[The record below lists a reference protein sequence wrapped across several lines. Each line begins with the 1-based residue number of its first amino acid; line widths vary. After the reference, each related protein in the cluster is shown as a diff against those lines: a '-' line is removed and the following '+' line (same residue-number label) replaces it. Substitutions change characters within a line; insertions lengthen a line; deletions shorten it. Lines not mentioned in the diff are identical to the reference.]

1 MMKTKDKGK
10 NLECSQ
16 KRERKNWGEKTSQAQ
31 EKQGK
36 NDYQF
41 LT

>member
-1 MMKTKDKGK
+1 MQS
-10 NLECSQ
+10 E
-16 KRERKNWGEKTSQAQ
+16 KRKKKLGGKTSQAQ